1 MNEED
6 EKIQVWKDEIAMH
19 GGTISDEVKVKDLK
33 KLNEDLKEEK
43 YNGGTAYTEFL
54 KLFSKENRETALVFR
69 IKCIAKKCRETGK
82 WDLLSRL
89 CYKYSWINL
98 TAGEADYD

>member
-1 MNEED
+1 MIDETYNE
-6 EKIQVWKDEIAMH
+6 I
-19 GGTISDEVKVKDLK
+19 K
-33 KLNEDLKEEK
+33 K
-43 YNGGTAYTEFL
+43 
-54 KLFSKENRETALVFR
+54 ETALVFR

-98 TAGEADYD
+98 TPGEADYD

>member
-1 MNEED
+1 MVYGPTQT
-6 EKIQVWKDEIAMH
+6 EKEMKR
-19 GGTISDEVKVKDLK
+19 K
-33 KLNEDLKEEK
+33 
-43 YNGGTAYTEFL
+43 
-54 KLFSKENRETALVFR
+54 TALVFR
-69 IKCIAKKCRETGK
+69 IKCMAKKCRETGQ

>member
-1 MNEED
+1 MVYGPKQTEKEMNR
-6 EKIQVWKDEIAMH
+6 K
-19 GGTISDEVKVKDLK
+19 
-33 KLNEDLKEEK
+33 
-43 YNGGTAYTEFL
+43 
-54 KLFSKENRETALVFR
+54 TALVFR

-89 CYKYSWINL
+89 CYKYSCINL

>member
-1 MNEED
+1 MVYGPTQT
-6 EKIQVWKDEIAMH
+6 EK
-19 GGTISDEVKVKDLK
+19 EVNK
-33 KLNEDLKEEK
+33 
-43 YNGGTAYTEFL
+43 
-54 KLFSKENRETALVFR
+54 ETALVFR